1 MPGDTK
7 TTPDHRTLQYYIA
20 HTSNGEHV
28 TMKRQLIIIFEYRK
42 IFLPLP
48 LYLSM
53 KSPFDCIMPDGK
65 IAAYIIYRKMEEE
78 GGDMNSN
85 LQQVD

>member
-1 MPGDTK
+1 M
-7 TTPDHRTLQYYIA
+7 
-20 HTSNGEHV
+20 
-28 TMKRQLIIIFEYRK
+28 IIILFEYRK

-85 LQQVD
+85 LQQVDGLRKVEFWFKFSELWEVTLFPIIDRVVA

>member
-1 MPGDTK
+1 
-7 TTPDHRTLQYYIA
+7 
-20 HTSNGEHV
+20 
-28 TMKRQLIIIFEYRK
+28 
-42 IFLPLP
+42 
-48 LYLSM
+48 M

-85 LQQVD
+85 LQQVDGGKWNSSSNSVGCGR